1 MHTVPTT
8 RGGTRT
14 TTTTSLLLFFVLVF
28 VLTIPFLALGAV
40 TGLELLPGLPV
51 ASLIA
56 VCPAIAAVIVVYRE
70 NRAAGVT
77 ALLMRAVDYKRITA
91 KVWYIP
97 ILLLM
102 PAVMALSFGVLRLTG
117 TSVPNPQITFLPTL
131 LLCAV
136 FFLSALAE
144 ELGWSGYATDPLQQR
159 WGALWASIALGAVW
173 AIWHYVALVQA
184 HRPVAWI
191 AWWSLFTV
199 AARVLIV
206 WLYNNTSRSVF
217 AAALFHM
224 TIDVTWQLFPVHGSY
239 YDPRIT
245 GLLAAAVAVIVVV
258 IWGPRTLA
266 RYRFGAG
273 R

>member
-1 MHTVPTT
+1 
-8 RGGTRT
+8 
-14 TTTTSLLLFFVLVF
+14 LFFVLVF
-28 VLTIPFLALGAV
+28 ALTIPFLVLGAV

-56 VCPAIAAVIVVYRE
+56 VCPVTAAVIVVYRE
-70 NRAAGVT
+70 HKGAGVR
-77 ALLMRAVDYKRITA
+77 ALLKRSLDFARITA
-91 KVWYIP
+91 KVWYVP

-102 PAVMALSFGVLRLTG
+102 PLVMVVSFGVLRLAG
-117 TSVPNPQITFLPTL
+117 VPVPVPQLALLPALFLCIL
-131 LLCAV
+131 

-144 ELGWSGYATDPLQQR
+144 ELGWSGYALDPLQER
-159 WGALWASIALGAVW
+159 WGALWASIALGLVW

-184 HRPVAWI
+184 HRPLAWI

-206 WLYNNTSRSVF
+206 WLYNNTGGSVF

-239 YDPRIT
+239 YDPRVTGVIT
-245 GLLAAAVAVIVVV
+245 AVVAAIVVV
-258 IWGPRTLA
+258 VWGPRTLGQ
-266 RYRFGAG
+266 YRFGEG
-273 R
+273 QRSVP